1 MCRSSSHHRRHRL
14 HDEALQGFRKGVEH
28 DDALRGGRQGV
39 EPHDAQH
46 AATAERDL
54 DLRIG
59 DRQREEAAS
68 ALREHAAAGRLTVA
82 ELEERLEATLA
93 ARTGRELRAPLAD
106 LPPLPARP
114 PHTGPARR
122 RDVGALV
129 GPWLVVSI
137 ALVLLWAVSG
147 GGAFWPM
154 WPILG
159 WGIAVWMKAGA
170 VLREGPPRARPT

>member
-1 MCRSSSHHRRHRL
+1 MCRSSLHHRHHHL
-14 HDEALQGFRKGVEH
+14 HDQ
-28 DDALRGGRQGV
+28 ALRRPRQGV
-39 EPHDAQH
+39 EPDH
-46 AATAERDL
+46 AVRRATPERDL
-54 DLRIG
+54 DLRID
-59 DRQREEAAS
+59 DRQREEAAT

-82 ELEERLEATLA
+82 ELEERLEATLT

-106 LPPLPARP
+106 LPPLPASP
-114 PHTGPARR
+114 PHTEPARR
-122 RDVGALV
+122 QDVGAVV

-147 GGAFWPM
+147 GGAFWPV

-170 VLREGPPRARPT
+170 VLRERPPRARAT